1 MLKRSVT
8 VLAPAKLNLSLDVVG
23 TLPNGYH
30 DLDMVMQTIDLYE
43 KITLCRSN
51 TLSLTLPGSFVP
63 VNDKNTAIKAA
74 VAFFRYTGLLAGVD
88 MTIYKR
94 VPVRAGMAGGSA
106 DAAGVLVGL
115 SELYDA
121 HLSMSELCAIGAG
134 IGADVPF
141 ALLGGTCRVRGVGD
155 LMKALP
161 PCPDCWFVVAMPS
174 VGVSTPEAFARYDT
188 MGSPVHPDCEAQ
200 EQAIRAEDLRAVCAA
215 AGNALEHC
223 SGAVETPSICATLR
237 EHGALTAQMTGS
249 GAAVFGVFDD
259 ETAAR
264 NALAALPDSVL
275 QAGTTTGAE
284 AALRQAL
291 PVLHQAAQ
299 QALYKAH
306 SPQTARLKLERLDF
320 APRDYGSFAL
330 PGGRYT
336 ALRVELGEGK
346 GHNWFCVL
354 YPALCV
360 SGAQAKYPSQAEN
373 ALVFGRYEV
382 RFAVVDAVKNWI
394 QQ

>member
-1 MLKRSVT
+1 MLKKLEKKRRVLELGFALGFALT
-8 VLAPAKLNLSLDVVG
+8 VL
-23 TLPNGYH
+23 
-30 DLDMVMQTIDLYE
+30 
-43 KITLCRSN
+43 
-51 TLSLTLPGSFVP
+51 LT
-63 VNDKNTAIKAA
+63 
-74 VAFFRYTGLLAGVD
+74 
-88 MTIYKR
+88 
-94 VPVRAGMAGGSA
+94 
-106 DAAGVLVGL
+106 
-115 SELYDA
+115 
-121 HLSMSELCAIGAG
+121 
-134 IGADVPF
+134 
-141 ALLGGTCRVRGVGD
+141 
-155 LMKALP
+155 
-161 PCPDCWFVVAMPS
+161 
-174 VGVSTPEAFARYDT
+174 AFAAHRRQ
-188 MGSPVHPDCEAQ
+188 VA
-200 EQAIRAEDLRAVCAA
+200 ARVCADTVR
-215 AGNALEHC
+215 LH
-223 SGAVETPSICATLR
+223 
-237 EHGALTAQMTGS
+237 
-249 GAAVFGVFDD
+249 
-259 ETAAR
+259 
-264 NALAALPDSVL
+264 VL

-382 RFAVVDAVKNWI
+382 RFAVVDAVKNLLK
-394 QQ
+394 

>member
-1 MLKRSVT
+1 MLKKLGKKRRVLELGFALGFAFT
-8 VLAPAKLNLSLDVVG
+8 VL
-23 TLPNGYH
+23 
-30 DLDMVMQTIDLYE
+30 
-43 KITLCRSN
+43 
-51 TLSLTLPGSFVP
+51 LT
-63 VNDKNTAIKAA
+63 
-74 VAFFRYTGLLAGVD
+74 
-88 MTIYKR
+88 
-94 VPVRAGMAGGSA
+94 
-106 DAAGVLVGL
+106 
-115 SELYDA
+115 
-121 HLSMSELCAIGAG
+121 
-134 IGADVPF
+134 
-141 ALLGGTCRVRGVGD
+141 
-155 LMKALP
+155 
-161 PCPDCWFVVAMPS
+161 
-174 VGVSTPEAFARYDT
+174 AFAAHRRQVAD
-188 MGSPVHPDCEAQ
+188 
-200 EQAIRAEDLRAVCAA
+200 RVCADTVRLHILA
-215 AGNALEHC
+215 NSDTLEDQLVKLQVRD
-223 SGAVETPSICATLR
+223 AI
-237 EHGALTAQMTGS
+237 
-249 GAAVFGVFDD
+249 
-259 ETAAR
+259 
-264 NALAALPDSVL
+264 LAALPDSVL
-275 QAGTTTGAE
+275 QADTTTGAE

-336 ALRVELGEGK
+336 ALWVELGEGK

>member
-1 MLKRSVT
+1 MLKKLEKKRRVLELGFALGFAFT
-8 VLAPAKLNLSLDVVG
+8 VL
-23 TLPNGYH
+23 
-30 DLDMVMQTIDLYE
+30 
-43 KITLCRSN
+43 
-51 TLSLTLPGSFVP
+51 LT
-63 VNDKNTAIKAA
+63 
-74 VAFFRYTGLLAGVD
+74 
-88 MTIYKR
+88 
-94 VPVRAGMAGGSA
+94 
-106 DAAGVLVGL
+106 
-115 SELYDA
+115 
-121 HLSMSELCAIGAG
+121 
-134 IGADVPF
+134 
-141 ALLGGTCRVRGVGD
+141 
-155 LMKALP
+155 
-161 PCPDCWFVVAMPS
+161 
-174 VGVSTPEAFARYDT
+174 AFAAHRRQ
-188 MGSPVHPDCEAQ
+188 VA
-200 EQAIRAEDLRAVCAA
+200 ARVCADTVRLHILA
-215 AGNALEHC
+215 NSDTLEDQLVKLQVRD
-223 SGAVETPSICATLR
+223 AI
-237 EHGALTAQMTGS
+237 
-249 GAAVFGVFDD
+249 
-259 ETAAR
+259 
-264 NALAALPDSVL
+264 LAALPDSVL

-306 SPQTARLKLERLDF
+306 SPQTARLKLE
-320 APRDYGSFAL
+320 RDYGSFAL

>member
-1 MLKRSVT
+1 MLKKLGKKRRVLELGFALGFAFT
-8 VLAPAKLNLSLDVVG
+8 VL
-23 TLPNGYH
+23 
-30 DLDMVMQTIDLYE
+30 
-43 KITLCRSN
+43 
-51 TLSLTLPGSFVP
+51 LT
-63 VNDKNTAIKAA
+63 
-74 VAFFRYTGLLAGVD
+74 
-88 MTIYKR
+88 
-94 VPVRAGMAGGSA
+94 
-106 DAAGVLVGL
+106 
-115 SELYDA
+115 
-121 HLSMSELCAIGAG
+121 
-134 IGADVPF
+134 
-141 ALLGGTCRVRGVGD
+141 
-155 LMKALP
+155 
-161 PCPDCWFVVAMPS
+161 
-174 VGVSTPEAFARYDT
+174 AFAAHRRQ
-188 MGSPVHPDCEAQ
+188 VA
-200 EQAIRAEDLRAVCAA
+200 ARVCADTGRRHILA
-215 AGNALEHC
+215 N
-223 SGAVETPSICATLR
+223 SGTPQVRDAI
-237 EHGALTAQMTGS
+237 
-249 GAAVFGVFDD
+249 
-259 ETAAR
+259 
-264 NALAALPDSVL
+264 LAALPDSVL
-275 QAGTTTGAE
+275 QADTTTGAE

>member
-1 MLKRSVT
+1 MKIHIGRLELAALIGLVITLGGSSVT
-8 VLAPAKLNLSLDVVG
+8 GFMQDCAELRQEVLRIHILADSDREADQAVKLQVRD
-23 TLPNGYH
+23 
-30 DLDMVMQTIDLYE
+30 
-43 KITLCRSN
+43 
-51 TLSLTLPGSFVP
+51 
-63 VNDKNTAIKAA
+63 AI
-74 VAFFRYTGLLAGVD
+74 
-88 MTIYKR
+88 
-94 VPVRAGMAGGSA
+94 
-106 DAAGVLVGL
+106 
-115 SELYDA
+115 
-121 HLSMSELCAIGAG
+121 
-134 IGADVPF
+134 
-141 ALLGGTCRVRGVGD
+141 
-155 LMKALP
+155 
-161 PCPDCWFVVAMPS
+161 
-174 VGVSTPEAFARYDT
+174 
-188 MGSPVHPDCEAQ
+188 
-200 EQAIRAEDLRAVCAA
+200 
-215 AGNALEHC
+215 
-223 SGAVETPSICATLR
+223 
-237 EHGALTAQMTGS
+237 
-249 GAAVFGVFDD
+249 
-259 ETAAR
+259 
-264 NALAALPDSVL
+264 LAALPDSVL
-275 QAGTTTGAE
+275 QADTTTGAE

-320 APRDYGSFAL
+320 APRDYGNFAL